1 MEPVYVPVICGIFG
15 LQEFHCLEFAFGRA
29 RAALHP
35 PFFAPSINRRSGES
49 VGVGSV
55 GALVFGEG
63 VGESFLGCVATA
75 YRRSIKKQCLCR
87 SAGTSMPRAR
97 AINAQRGEKGC
108 TVVGL
113 SLECLLKITKG
124 TIMVPVLIVCVA
136 IGALFGLCRSRIAA
150 VAPLILLIAAAGSA
164 KWISSAQYSGVAIGL
179 LAAIIVPQICY
190 VIGGYLATRAA
201 LRSPVA
207 VRASQAAIGNHLHEL
222 YAAPREVPNRIAKLL
237 EQMNAQQSRAAMA

>member
-1 MEPVYVPVICGIFG
+1 
-15 LQEFHCLEFAFGRA
+15 
-29 RAALHP
+29 
-35 PFFAPSINRRSGES
+35 
-49 VGVGSV
+49 
-55 GALVFGEG
+55 
-63 VGESFLGCVATA
+63 
-75 YRRSIKKQCLCR
+75 
-87 SAGTSMPRAR
+87 MPRAR

-108 TVVGL
+108 RELGL

-136 IGALFGLCRSRIAA
+136 IGALLGLCRSRIAA

-237 EQMNAQQSRAAMA
+237 QQLNAQQSRAAIA